1 VDTHGLLSRSPRGIA
16 ALELLSS
23 KLGKWEVAI
32 FLFASMCGWKNTSAA
47 EIIGVIATN
56 SERTM
61 YAVEIR
67 NGLKCAS
74 NNRAII

>member
-1 VDTHGLLSRSPRGIA
+1 VYTHWTTIPITWRNRRTRTAKL
-16 ALELLSS
+16 

-47 EIIGVIATN
+47 VIIGVMAIN
-56 SERTM
+56 SQRTM

-74 NNRAII
+74 